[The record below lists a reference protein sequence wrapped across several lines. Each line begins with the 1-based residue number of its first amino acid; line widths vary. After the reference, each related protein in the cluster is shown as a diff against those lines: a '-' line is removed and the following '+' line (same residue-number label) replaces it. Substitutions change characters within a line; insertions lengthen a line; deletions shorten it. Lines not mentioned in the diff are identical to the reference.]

1 MAGRDHNAAVKIIH
15 TGDIGHRRSGGD
27 MKQVSVCARSSQ
39 TSHQT
44 VFKHIGAAARI
55 LTDNDTGRFVI
66 SVALTE
72 SIVIPAEETAYL
84 VGVVG
89 C

>member
-1 MAGRDHNAAVKIIH
+1 MINSRPL
-15 TGDIGHRRSGGD
+15 
-27 MKQVSVCARSSQ
+27 
-39 TSHQT
+39 TSP
-44 VFKHIGAAARI
+44 GAAARI
-55 LTDNDTGRFVI
+55 LTDNDTGRLII

-72 SIVIPAEETAYL
+72 RIIIPTKKTAYL